1 MVNID
6 TVYQK
11 VLALAN
17 KEQRGYITP
26 QEFNLF
32 ADMAQ
37 MEIFEQYF
45 YDLNQFNRLPG
56 NDQPYSDMVE
66 NIREKLDLFQVYT
79 PGNRAFSS
87 EVINGSGYIELYNH
101 APEQDPGNRGH
112 DLYRIGRIKV
122 IYNIG
127 TKNQIVT
134 EAQFATREEELVYE
148 RSKLL
153 KHYNADS
160 ENYQG
165 ATYEQPVYMR
175 MNVDGT
181 DYIQIRP
188 YPRKHYIVGDFP
200 DGEWARVFPDA
211 VQIFYTKKPTMP
223 HWGYVTINNKPLWNA
238 DQSTH
243 FELHASEE
251 AELVYRILALAGISI
266 EKPQITQIASGLQ
279 SAQIQQE
286 KQ

>member
-45 YDLNQFNRLPG
+45 YDLNQFNRVPG

-87 EVINGSGYIELYNH
+87 EVINRSGYIELYNH

-127 TKNQIVT
+127 TKNAIVT

-200 DGEWARVFPDA
+200 DGEWARVFPDT
-211 VQIFYTKKPTMP
+211 VQIFYTRKPTMP

-251 AELVYRILALAGISI
+251 TELVYRILALAGISI

>member
-66 NIREKLDLFQVYT
+66 NLREKLDLFQT
-79 PGNRAFSS
+79 FSPANPS
-87 EVINGSGYIELYNH
+87 CEVVNNAGWLKLYDH
-101 APEQDPGNRGH
+101 SPQQDPGNRGH
-112 DLYRIGRIKV
+112 DLYRIGRVKIV
-122 IYNIG
+122 YNAN
-127 TKNQIVT
+127 TKNPIST
-134 EAQFATREEELVYE
+134 EAQFTTREEDMVYE

-153 KHYNADS
+153 KHYNAS
-160 ENYQG
+160 QENYQA
-165 ATYEQPVYMR
+165 ATYEQPMYMR
-175 MNVDGT
+175 LLHQGT
-181 DYIQIRP
+181 NYIQIRP
-188 YPRKHYIVGDFP
+188 YPRLGYYEPSNPNAQGN
-200 DGEWARVFPDA
+200 GWVFHDA
-211 VQIFYTKKPTMP
+211 IQIFYTKKPTTP
-223 HWGYVTINNKPLWNA
+223 HWSYVTINNKPLWNA

-251 AELVYRILALAGISI
+251 TELVYRILALAGISI

>member
-45 YDLNQFNRLPG
+45 YDLNQFNRAPG

-66 NIREKLDLFQVYT
+66 NLREKLDLFQT
-79 PGNRAFSS
+79 FSPS
-87 EVINGSGYIELYNH
+87 GCEVVNSSGWLKLYDH
-101 APEQDPGNRGH
+101 KPQQDPGQYGH
-112 DLYRIGRIKV
+112 DLYRIGRIRV
-122 IYNIG
+122 MYNVNS
-127 TKNQIVT
+127 KNRIDG
-134 EAQFATREEELVYE
+134 EAQFTTREEDIVYE

-153 KHYNADS
+153 KHYNADR
-160 ENYQG
+160 ENYQPG
-165 ATYEQPVYMR
+165 TYAQPIYMR
-175 MNVDGT
+175 LLHQGT
-181 DYIQIRP
+181 HYIQIRP
-188 YPRKHYIVGDFP
+188 YPKQPYKVGDYP
-200 DGEWARVFPDA
+200 DGDWDWVFPDA
-211 VQIFYTKKPTMP
+211 IQIFYTRKPTMP

-251 AELVYRILALAGISI
+251 TELVYRILALAGISI

-286 KQ
+286 KS